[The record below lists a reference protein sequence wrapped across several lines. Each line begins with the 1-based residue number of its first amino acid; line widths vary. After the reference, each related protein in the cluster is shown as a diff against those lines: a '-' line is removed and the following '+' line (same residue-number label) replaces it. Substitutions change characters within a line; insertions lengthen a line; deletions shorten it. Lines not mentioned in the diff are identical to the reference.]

1 MNCRWGSLGTG
12 HVSQEKML
20 QLTSPAS
27 DFYAGITFHYYVQY
41 LLHLQLSDVAKHA
54 EDKGVG
60 LAVLVQKH

>member
-1 MNCRWGSLGTG
+1 
-12 HVSQEKML
+12 ML

-60 LAVLVQKH
+60 LAVLVQKY